1 MNKFSASSLSHCPR
15 QMVLSFLGVKKTIS
29 PFLMKIFEIGNEF
42 DVVFKEEA
50 EEEWDDYYAPKAKL
64 FLVSNDKTKA
74 LIKLTPDGIRPNEIV
89 EFKGLSPNNFN
100 TVKTEE
106 DLIGPNVTPLFQ
118 KYALQVETYAHFYK
132 KKWIR
137 FRVKNKRNL
146 KQKDIVYKASPARW
160 KKAEKMILE
169 AKAMVDSKKYP
180 IPSCSSREKKTC
192 LFKDSCT
199 QMTAD
204 EIDVI
209 KEKNMSVN
217 TKGIMGEWVRLYI
230 NLSADIKEMELKK
243 NRLSARLKGTMKD
256 HGKKEFESDGVMVK
270 YGVRWKQ
277 QKDKETINKL
287 VERGMIPVK
296 EVPEEYLR
304 VDRLE
309 GEE

>member
-50 EEEWDDYYAPKAKL
+50 EEEWDDYVAPKARI
-64 FLVSNDKTKA
+64 FQVSGGKTKA

-106 DLIGPNVTPLFQ
+106 DLIGPNATPLFQ

-160 KKAEKMILE
+160 KQAERMILE
-169 AKAMVDSKKYP
+169 AKRMVDAKKYP
-180 IPSCSSREKKTC
+180 IPSCSSKEKKTC
-192 LFKDSCT
+192 LFKDSCNA
-199 QMTAD
+199 MTAD

-209 KEKNMSVN
+209 KEKKLTVTARKRLIVMSKSYRDLSDQVKVLEEI
-217 TKGIMGEWVRLYI
+217 KGDMSNGLKSIM
-230 NLSADIKEMELKK
+230 KQF
-243 NRLSARLKGTMKD
+243 
-256 HGKKEFESDGVMVK
+256 GKKEFESRGTMIK

-277 QKDKETINKL
+277 QKDKETIDKL
-287 VERGMIPVK
+287 VERGMIPTK
-296 EVPEEYLR
+296 DVPEEYLR
-304 VDRLE
+304 VDRME
-309 GEE
+309 GG